1 MEPWYSGLPKNYHLR
16 MVAVDLSLCTAEE
29 CGLFVEAVARAPVRS
44 VTVCNVADDGC
55 LQALYDAI
63 RRHNVLR
70 KASVVTLSSS
80 HFPDVPA
87 LCGAIRGLA
96 VCRHISSL
104 RLRFDSYDESLYIAT
119 ADVMAILAPTVREIK
134 LYAEDFY
141 EADDEN
147 RVACQNRL
155 IKAVTSNRNLTRL
168 KLHVAYLN
176 ATCCQFVADSVLNSW
191 TLCELSLEALEVPSC
206 AMFLRCLIP
215 GVARNHSLLVASL
228 PDCGDKLGVEMA
240 TLQDVTGRNVRFLA
254 LASRFV
260 IHYRYGDPYGR
271 DVLPLVAKHPNLVE
285 MVARDGSVTETEAK
299 SMVEG
304 ALQIVAPR
312 PLRVKHHLGCCG
324 ISCAVFR
331 TAVDCVP
338 YNCAINVVVCI

>member
-44 VTVCNVADDGC
+44 VTVSNVADDGC

-63 RRHNVLR
+63 RRHNVLH
-70 KASVVTLSSS
+70 KVTVEDVHLGPADVKVLPCYPETSVVTLSSS

-87 LCGAIRGLA
+87 LCGAIRELA

-104 RLRFDSYDESLYIAT
+104 RLRFDSYDESLYSAT
-119 ADVMAILAPTVREIK
+119 ADVMAILGPTVREVK
-134 LYAEDFY
+134 LHAEDFY

-176 ATCCQFVADSVLNSW
+176 AACCQFVADSVLNSW

-240 TLQDVTGRNVRFLA
+240 TLQDVAGRNVRFLA

-304 ALQIVAPR
+304 ALQIVAP
-312 PLRVKHHLGCCG
+312 G
-324 ISCAVFR
+324 
-331 TAVDCVP
+331 P
-338 YNCAINVVVCI
+338 YA